1 MSAVSITIAPI
12 EGAFAGRVSGV
23 DLARPLTPDEV
34 AVIEA
39 GMDRHAVLVFHDQPL
54 TDEHQM
60 AFSRNFGL
68 LEDARGGNITRPED
82 RRLQPARSAPFPPS
96 TRCCRRAS

>member
-1 MSAVSITIAPI
+1 MPSPVASP
-12 EGAFAGRVSGV
+12 GV

-34 AVIEA
+34 AVIET